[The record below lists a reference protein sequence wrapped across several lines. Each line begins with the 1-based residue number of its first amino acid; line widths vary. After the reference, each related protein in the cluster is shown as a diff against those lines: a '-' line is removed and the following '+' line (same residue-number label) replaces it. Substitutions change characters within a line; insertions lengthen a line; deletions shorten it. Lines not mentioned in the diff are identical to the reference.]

1 MNTDTALHLL
11 QLVLAV
17 GTGLLA
23 LSSTFSL
30 VLGVRHHRTDSRA
43 RDLRLAACD
52 AVAFTSIAVV
62 LTASPDLTTGIVW
75 TVPGQIALA
84 IAIFSLNSVAAEKR
98 IAFSVHEAR
107 VSRDGG
113 ALA

>member
-17 GTGLLA
+17 GMGLLA

-30 VLGVRHHRTDSRA
+30 VLGARHHRTASRA
-43 RDLRLAACD
+43 RDLRLAGYD
-52 AVAFTSIAVV
+52 AVAFTSIAVA
-62 LTASPDLTTGIVW
+62 LAASPNLTTGIVW
-75 TVPGQIALA
+75 TVPGQVALA

-98 IAFSVHEAR
+98 IALSVHEVR
-107 VSRDGG
+107 GRG